1 MTKRPSR
8 ENARDRKCSED
19 MTDPEMKTPKKKKS
33 RYNLRSKKKAVRTD
47 PEWVDDDTLDVES
60 EEHTSQE
67 DSEIDEL
74 PPRVIEFTIH
84 LGKDDSDSDSDYVE
98 SENEEPSNFLDYLMN
113 KYSNESKNFTPEPV
127 FTNKISS
134 KKKAVKEGKVPIS
147 LTREEDEFYKKQTP
161 AKRKEL
167 LDMMKRV
174 ANLSLNEG
182 DIPNKFK
189 VIQLPISDYMKSNV
203 IKKMNALAE
212 MGNDNGESYKLRT
225 WLDAFLRI
233 PFGKSVPL
241 PVTMTDGQLKC
252 SQFMTNARK
261 VMDNEIYGMVPAKTQ
276 IMQVIAQWIVNPE
289 SIGNVIALQGPMGVG
304 KTSFARN
311 AIAKVLKRPFE
322 FFSLGGSS
330 DISNFVGHSYTY
342 EGSMWGRI
350 VDSLMHANSMN
361 PVMYFDE
368 LDKVSGTA
376 QGEEIVNMMIHLTDR
391 SQNTQFHD
399 RYFSGVELDVSQCL
413 FVFSFN
419 DIEKVHPILRDRMTI
434 IHCDGYKED
443 DKEVILKS
451 HIWPQV
457 LERLRFAQS
466 DIVLKDDAIK
476 FLISEF
482 SSAEKG
488 VRNLIRSTESMMTR
502 LNMLR
507 VASSETM
514 KDYGFYMEVA
524 NPCIIDESVVKKL
537 LFDYNKKESEGW
549 KSMYT

>member
-8 ENARDRKCSED
+8 ENGRDRKCSED
-19 MTDPEMKTPKKKKS
+19 MTDPELSPPKKKKS
-33 RYNLRSKKKAVRTD
+33 RYNLRDRKNVRRTD
-47 PEWVDDDTLDVES
+47 PEWVDDDTLDLDES
-60 EEHTSQE
+60 SQE
-67 DSEIDEL
+67 TEEPS
-74 PPRVIEFTIH
+74 PRVIEFSIH
-84 LGKDDSDSDSDYVE
+84 LAGEDASEDDSETE
-98 SENEEPSNFLDYLMN
+98 STDANNFLDYLMS
-113 KYSNESKNFTPEPV
+113 KYSAGPKKLSSQQL
-127 FTNKISS
+127 FTNQVSS
-134 KKKAVKEGKVPIS
+134 KKKTPKEEKIPIS
-147 LTREEDEFYKKQTP
+147 LTREEDDFYKKQTP

-167 LDMMKRV
+167 LDLMKRI

-189 VIQLPISDYMKSNV
+189 VLQLPISDYMKSNV

-225 WLDAFLRI
+225 WLEAFLRI

-241 PVTMTDGQLKC
+241 PVTIADGQLKC
-252 SQFMTNARK
+252 SNFMANARK
-261 VMDNEIYGMVPAKTQ
+261 VMDDEIYGMVPAKTQ

-289 SIGNVIALQGPMGVG
+289 SVGNVIALQGPMGVG

-350 VDSLMHANSMN
+350 ADSLMHANTMN

-368 LDKVSGTA
+368 LDKVSGTP

-434 IHCDGYKED
+434 IHCDGYKDD
-443 DKEVILKS
+443 DKQIILKN

-457 LERLRFAQS
+457 LERLRFTES
-466 DIVLKDDAIK
+466 EIVLKDEAAK

-482 SSAEKG
+482 SSSEKG

-514 KDYGFYMEVA
+514 KDYGFFMEVS
-524 NPCIIDESVVKKL
+524 NPCVIDESVVKKL
-537 LFDYNKKESEGW
+537 LFDYNKKECEGW